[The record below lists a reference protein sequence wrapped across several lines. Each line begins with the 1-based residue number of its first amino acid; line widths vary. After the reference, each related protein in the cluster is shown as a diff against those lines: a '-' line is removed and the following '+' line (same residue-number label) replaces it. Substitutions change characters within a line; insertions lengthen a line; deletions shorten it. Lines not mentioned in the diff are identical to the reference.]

1 MSFPWNLTGV
11 GRDHQ
16 PSTRQIVVMQ
26 LDSNGDIAFG
36 VFDEVET
43 AMFAASPPPV
53 EVIVCTDHTATV
65 DRSTP
70 EKTSI

>member
-1 MSFPWNLTGV
+1 
-11 GRDHQ
+11 
-16 PSTRQIVVMQ
+16 MQ

-43 AMFAASPPPV
+43 AMFAASPPV
-53 EVIVCTDHTATV
+53 EVIVCTDNTATV
-65 DRSTP
+65 DGSTT